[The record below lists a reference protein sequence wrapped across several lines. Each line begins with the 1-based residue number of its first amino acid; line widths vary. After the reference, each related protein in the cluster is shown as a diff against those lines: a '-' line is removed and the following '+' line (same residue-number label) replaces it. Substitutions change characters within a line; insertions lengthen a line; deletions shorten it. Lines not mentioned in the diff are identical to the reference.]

1 MGETPLNLAIKHSLK
16 SQIGLLIK
24 KGGKIAE
31 DAQGITPLMLAA
43 KVGQIV
49 SIETILK
56 LQIGNITER
65 ETLELVRYN
74 KTLSSKKRRR
84 NRFWRFHCRLIK
96 ENDLYAA
103 TFASLETVSTERRQF
118 SETKIMKLAKSSIH
132 IGKLRIALRKG
143 ADPNI
148 TNRFGQT
155 ALHTAIINHNH
166 KAVRL
171 LTRHG
176 AKVDQGDINGFTPL
190 HIAAYEG
197 ELISLTCLLKK
208 GGDLNQTNDFGETPF
223 LLACGALPYRQPI
236 HVKENEIKQQNNI
249 DVLKLLVKAGAK
261 TDVTDPLGNSA
272 LHRAILA
279 GSEHLILWLYHEYPK
294 LMWQKNLQGIIPVE
308 SAIHSHRHLDTDAA
322 ILSNLYSLHQDIQK
336 NTNNKLTLGNL
347 LVSAHEPEAFESL
360 VQAHPEIAEHAD
372 STQMKYS
379 PLHFAA
385 IRGNTDFLKIY
396 LKHGLN
402 LNKQDAAGNTS
413 AHLAAYYGNAE
424 FLELLR
430 DNHANLLIKNKDGRI
445 PLHLA
450 ATKTK
455 VRCIEVLKTKETIIE
470 VDNRGVTPLHIACR
484 YGRKTVIEHLWKPM
498 LQVNDEGDTVMHKA
512 AFNHHHKAVSV
523 LLEGEK
529 HLISTLD
536 GRLVERQN
544 HNGNT
549 PLHELTKKN
558 PCKDRVCN
566 QKILETFIRDRADP
580 KVKNQDGESFLHSLA
595 YYGRTSLFDLLISTY
610 PKLHLNPKDLRNNT
624 PLHKAILGKNI
635 EVLEKLCTHGAK
647 LEEKNHEKLTPLLLA
662 IKTGFWEGA
671 RILLKQGAKLDQ
683 TSAYG
688 MSLFHYL
695 FDREE
700 IDREGY
706 GLLVDC
712 IQSFP
717 KVLLVRDHQK
727 RTPLH
732 TLAARGHHLGLFIL
746 RFLPEDLSKNSKF
759 VWYKDKDGQTAF
771 NLAEQ
776 YKHKKLARQ
785 IRTFPPESLGA
796 DYKSRCKP
804 LL

>member
-1 MGETPLNLAIKHSLK
+1 
-16 SQIGLLIK
+16 
-24 KGGKIAE
+24 
-31 DAQGITPLMLAA
+31 
-43 KVGQIV
+43 
-49 SIETILK
+49 
-56 LQIGNITER
+56 
-65 ETLELVRYN
+65 
-74 KTLSSKKRRR
+74 
-84 NRFWRFHCRLIK
+84 
-96 ENDLYAA
+96 
-103 TFASLETVSTERRQF
+103 
-118 SETKIMKLAKSSIH
+118 MKLAKSSSH

-208 GGDLNQTNDFGETPF
+208 GGDPNQTNDFGETPF

-385 IRGNTDFLKIY
+385 IRGNTDILKIY

-470 VDNRGVTPLHIACR
+470 VDNRGDTPLHIACR
-484 YGRKTVIEHLWKPM
+484 YGRKTVIEHLWQPM
-498 LQVNDEGDTVMHKA
+498 LQVNDEGNTPLHETCLHGQDIAMRFLIQKGEDIEARNAFGQTPMMLAAQEGHALSVEQLLIIGANIWAVDDEGDTVMHKA
-512 AFNHHHKAVSV
+512 AFNHHHKVVSV

-610 PKLHLNPKDLRNNT
+610 PKLHLNPKDLRDNT

-671 RILLKQGAKLDQ
+671 RILLKQGAKPDQ